1 MTDVRL
7 GALGRRLRPHR
18 TATLPPLGLARQ
30 GVDAAKTLEELL
42 GERGQAKSRLVRGL
56 TALHDEEAPTIK
68 GAEIA
73 VSPFPDHGQLRDQGH
88 ILLILHGHFLRLRV
102 GW

>member
-7 GALGRRLRPHR
+7 GVLGRRLRPHR
-18 TATLPPLGLARQ
+18 TATLQ
-30 GVDAAKTLEELL
+30 GVGRGEDAWGAA
-42 GERGQAKSRLVRGL
+42 GRAGQAKLRLVRGL

-73 VSPFPDHGQLRDQGH
+73 VSPFRS
-88 ILLILHGHFLRLRV
+88 ITANSAIKATSC
-102 GW
+102 

>member
-1 MTDVRL
+1 MYASAHWV
-7 GALGRRLRPHR
+7 AVMRPHR

-30 GVDAAKTLEELL
+30 GVDTAKTLEELL

-68 GAEIA
+68 GAENHRES
-73 VSPFPDHGQLRDQGH
+73 VPPDHGQLRDQGH